1 MKKTKL
7 LSVVSPVALVS
18 LLTLTGC
25 NGFKPGE
32 ADTHNLD
39 VNIETRGVTI
49 SLWTGFGQSITSTL
63 ENIIE
68 GFEEKTGITVE
79 HESKGGY
86 DNLQN
91 AIELAATTRSYA
103 NVAVGYPDHFAGYI
117 NSNIQLRLDGL
128 IGNDHNRKA
137 GKDEEG
143 FDVDKDGIRLLDYD
157 DFYDDY
163 KPENETLEFNK
174 DGKGYKLGLPFNKS
188 SEAMVYNATFFDW
201 AQTQATLKDKIFVPT
216 TWAEVLSVGKEVK
229 KLFAEKAVYG
239 KILGTDSNVY
249 ADASTFPAGVSAA
262 FDATKVASADEF
274 KLISYDSTPN
284 MFITLVRQF
293 GGTYTEIDKTKT
305 GVGYAAFNDAAY
317 RQKTL
322 DAMAMIRGLDA
333 EGLVG
338 IPASFG
344 ESLYCSTP
352 FKNGRSLLNI
362 GSTAGVSNAITG
374 NFITKAAAIPQN
386 EKISSS
392 KFVISQGTNLALF
405 NKGTD
410 AEKVA
415 AWKLM
420 VYLSQQVNGEFAART
435 GYFPTCESATNSE
448 VYQEYLDSFGA
459 GEILQKE
466 CGILNAYTY
475 GNASKG
481 WTRFVDPGFQGSSAI
496 RTEVGNIPGYIL
508 LSSDYANDQAIL
520 DAVYAKLPDY
530 IRK

>member
-1 MKKTKL
+1 MKKTHNLKFL
-7 LSVVSPVALVS
+7 APFALVALMS
-18 LLTLTGC
+18 LSSCGA
-25 NGFKPGE
+25 KIGE
-32 ADTHNLD
+32 ADTDNLD
-39 VNIETRGVTI
+39 VTVDTRGVTI
-49 SLWTGFGQSITSTL
+49 SMWTGFGSSITSTL

-68 GFEEKTGITVE
+68 GFTAKTGIIVE

-91 AIELAATTRSYA
+91 AIELATTTQSYA
-103 NVAVGYPDHFAGYI
+103 NLAVGYPDHFAGYI

-128 IGNDHNRKA
+128 IKNDHKRAVK
-137 GKDEEG
+137 KDAEG
-143 FDVDKDGIRLLDYD
+143 FDVDADGIRIIDYK

-163 KPENETLEFNK
+163 KPENESLEFKSN
-174 DGKGYKLGLPFNKS
+174 GEGYKLGLPFNKS

-201 AQTQATLKDKIFVPT
+201 ANSQDDLKGKIFVPT
-216 TWAEVLSVGKEVK
+216 TWAEVKTVGNAVKE
-229 KLFAEKAVYG
+229 LFNSKNVYG
-239 KILGTDSNVY
+239 KFLGSDGNVY
-249 ADASTFPAGVSAA
+249 DTLPDNVTQVY
-262 FDATKVASADEF
+262 DATKVASAADF
-274 KLISYDSTPN
+274 KLLSYDSTAN

-305 GVGYAAFNDAAY
+305 GVGYAAFNDANY

-322 DAMAMIRGLDA
+322 DAMAMIRDLDA
-333 EGLVG
+333 DGLIG

-374 NFITKAAAIPQN
+374 SFVTKAAAIPQN
-386 EKISSS
+386 EKIPST

-448 VYQEYLDSFGA
+448 VYQEYLDSFGGA
-459 GEILQKE
+459 ELLQKE

-508 LSSDYANDQAIL
+508 LSKDFADDQAIL
-520 DAVYAKLPDY
+520 DSVYSKLPDY

>member
-1 MKKTKL
+1 MKSIKRLKLFAPLAIVAL
-7 LSVVSPVALVS
+7 LSLSSCGTPL
-18 LLTLTGC
+18 
-25 NGFKPGE
+25 GE
-32 ADTHNLD
+32 ADTDLLD
-39 VNIETRGVTI
+39 VTVETRGVSI
-49 SLWTGFGQSITSTL
+49 SMWTGFGSSITSTL
-63 ENIIE
+63 ENIIQ
-68 GFEEKTGITVE
+68 GFTEKTGIIVK

-91 AIELAATTRSYA
+91 AIELATSTVSYA
-103 NVAVGYPDHFAGYI
+103 NIAVGYPDHFAGYI

-128 IGNDHNRKA
+128 IKNDHKRA
-137 GKDEEG
+137 VGKDAQG
-143 FDVDKDGIRLLDYD
+143 FDVDKDGIRILNYG

-163 KPENETLEFNK
+163 KPENESLEFRPN
-174 DGKGYKLGLPFNKS
+174 GEGYKLGLPFNKS

-201 AQTQATLKDKIFVPT
+201 AKQQADLKDSIFVPT
-216 TWAEVLSVGKEVK
+216 TWAEVKTVGKAVK
-229 KLFAEKAVYG
+229 ALFNSKNVYG
-239 KILGTDSNVY
+239 KILASDGNVY
-249 ADASTFPAGVSAA
+249 ETLPENVTQV
-262 FDATKVASADEF
+262 FDATKVANASEF
-274 KLISYDSTPN
+274 KLISYDSTAN

-305 GVGYAAFNDAAY
+305 GVGYAAFNDASY
-317 RQKTL
+317 KQKTL
-322 DAMAMIRGLDA
+322 DAMAMVRDLDS
-333 EGLVG
+333 EGLIG

-374 NFITKAAAIPQN
+374 SFTTKAAAIPQN
-386 EKISSS
+386 EKLPET

-448 VYQEYLDSFGA
+448 VYQEYLDSFGGA
-459 GEILQKE
+459 EILQKE

-481 WTRFVDPGFQGSSAI
+481 WKRFVDPGFGGSSAI

-508 LSSDYANDQAIL
+508 LSKDYANDQAIL

>member
-1 MKKTKL
+1 MKKTKFL
-7 LSVVSPVALVS
+7 GVITPLALVTM
-18 LLTLTGC
+18 LGLTACPNKLG
-25 NGFKPGE
+25 P
-32 ADTHNLD
+32 ADTDNLD
-39 VNIETRGVTI
+39 VNIDTRGVTI
-49 SLWTGFGQSITSTL
+49 SMWTGFGSGITSTL

-68 GFEEKTGITVE
+68 GFTAKTGIIVE

-86 DNLQN
+86 DNLQT
-91 AIELAATTRSYA
+91 AIELATTTQSYA

-128 IGNDHNRKA
+128 IKNDHKRKS
-137 GKDEEG
+137 GKDDEG
-143 FDVDKDGIRLLDYD
+143 FDVDKDGIRLLDYS

-163 KPENETLEFNK
+163 KPENETLEFKKN
-174 DGKGYKLGLPFNKS
+174 GEGYKLGLPFNKS

-201 AQTQATLKDKIFVPT
+201 AGTQDSLKTKIFVPK
-216 TWAEVLSVGKEVK
+216 TWAEVKSVGKAVK
-229 KLFAEKAVYG
+229 ALFAEKEVYG
-239 KILGTDSNVY
+239 KILASNGNVY
-249 ADASTFPAGVSAA
+249 ADETAIPSGASKV
-262 FDATKVASADEF
+262 FDATQVASAADF
-274 KLISYDSTPN
+274 KLISYDSTAN

-305 GVGYAAFNDAAY
+305 GVGYAAFNDPEY

-322 DAMAMIRGLDA
+322 DAMAMVRDLDS
-333 EGLVG
+333 EGLIG

-352 FKNGRSLLNI
+352 FKNRKSLLNI
-362 GSTAGVSNAITG
+362 GSTAGVSNAITAD
-374 NFITKAAAIPQN
+374 FTTKAAAIPQN
-386 EKISSS
+386 SNLPET

-435 GYFPTCESATNSE
+435 GYFPTCEAATNSE
-448 VYQEYLDSFGA
+448 VYQEYLDSFGGA
-459 GEILQKE
+459 EILQKE

-475 GNASKG
+475 GDSAKG

-508 LSSDYANDQAIL
+508 LSNDYANDQAIL
-520 DAVYAKLPDY
+520 DAVYDKLPDY
-530 IRK
+530 TRF

>member
-1 MKKTKL
+1 MKNVKKL
-7 LSVVSPVALVS
+7 KFIAPLALVG
-18 LLTLTGC
+18 LLALSGCGTTL
-25 NGFKPGE
+25 GE
-32 ADTHNLD
+32 ADTDNLD
-39 VNIETRGVTI
+39 VTIDTRGVTI
-49 SLWTGFGQSITSTL
+49 SMWTGFGSSITSTL

-68 GFEEKTGITVE
+68 GFTEKTGIIVE

-86 DNLQN
+86 DNLQT
-91 AIELAATTRSYA
+91 AIELATSTVTYA
-103 NVAVGYPDHFAGYI
+103 NIAVGYPDHFAGYI

-128 IGNDHNRKA
+128 IKNDHKRAVK
-137 GKDEEG
+137 KDAEG
-143 FDVDKDGIRLLDYD
+143 FDVDADGIRIINYE

-163 KPENETLEFNK
+163 KPENESLEFK
-174 DGKGYKLGLPFNKS
+174 SDGSGYKLGLPFNKS

-201 AQTQATLKDKIFVPT
+201 CKTQADLKDKIFVPT
-216 TWAEVLSVGKEVK
+216 TWAEVKTVGNAVK
-229 KLFAEKAVYG
+229 SLFASKNVYG
-239 KILGTDSNVY
+239 KVLASDGNVY
-249 ADASTFPAGVSAA
+249 DTLPDDGSLSAVY
-262 FDATKVASADEF
+262 DATKVTSANDF
-274 KLISYDSTPN
+274 KLLSYDSTAN

-305 GVGYAAFNDAAY
+305 GIGYAAFNDANY
-317 RQKTL
+317 KQKTL
-322 DAMAMIRGLDA
+322 DAMAMVRDLDA
-333 EGLVG
+333 DGLIG

-374 NFITKAAAIPQN
+374 GFITKAAAIPQN
-386 EKISSS
+386 EKIPST

-420 VYLSQQVNGEFAART
+420 VYLSQQMNGEFAART

-448 VYQEYLDSFGA
+448 VYQEYLDSFGGA
-459 GEILQKE
+459 ELLQKE

-508 LSSDYANDQAIL
+508 LSNDYANDQAIL

>member
-1 MKKTKL
+1 MKRTKFL
-7 LSVVSPVALVS
+7 TAFAPLALVT
-18 LLTLTGC
+18 LLAVPAC
-25 NGFKPGE
+25 KFEPNGD
-32 ADTHNLD
+32 ADTYNLD
-39 VNIETRGVTI
+39 VNIDTRGVTI
-49 SLWTGFGQSITSTL
+49 SMWTGFGSSITSTL

-68 GFEEKTGITVE
+68 GFEQKTGITVE

-86 DNLQN
+86 DNLQT
-91 AIELAATTRSYA
+91 AIELATTTKSYA
-103 NVAVGYPDHFAGYI
+103 NIAVGYPDHFAGYI

-128 IGNDHNRKA
+128 IEHDSRRKA
-137 GKDEEG
+137 GKDDDG
-143 FDVDKDGIRLLDYD
+143 FNVDKDGIRLLDYD

-174 DGKGYKLGLPFNKS
+174 ENGKGYKLGLPFNKS

-201 AQTQATLKDKIFVPT
+201 AGTQASLKDSIFVPT
-216 TWAEVLSVGKEVK
+216 TWAEVKSVGIAVK
-229 KLFAEKAVYG
+229 NLFNTKNVWG
-239 KILGTDSNVY
+239 KILGSDGNVY
-249 ADASTFPAGVSAA
+249 AEELPAGVTEVYN
-262 FDATKVASADEF
+262 ATKVASASEF
-274 KLISYDSTPN
+274 KLISYDSTAN

-305 GVGYAAFNDAAY
+305 GVGYAAFNDASY

-322 DAMAMIRGLDA
+322 DAMAMIRDLDS
-333 EGLVG
+333 EGLIG

-352 FKNGRSLLNI
+352 FKNGKSLLNI
-362 GSTAGVSNAITG
+362 GSTAGVSNALTG
-374 NFITKAAAIPQN
+374 AFTTQAAAIPQN
-386 EKISSS
+386 EKIPGA

-405 NKGTD
+405 NKGSE

-435 GYFPTCESATNSE
+435 GYFPTCEAATNSE
-448 VYQEYLDSFGA
+448 VYQEYLDSFGGA
-459 GEILQKE
+459 EILQKE

-508 LSSDYANDQAIL
+508 LSNDYANDQAIL
-520 DAVYAKLPDY
+520 NAVYAKLPDY
-530 IRK
+530 TRG

>member
-1 MKKTKL
+1 MKQIKNLRVFAPLALVALLALSGCGTKL
-7 LSVVSPVALVS
+7 
-18 LLTLTGC
+18 
-25 NGFKPGE
+25 GE
-32 ADTHNLD
+32 ADTDNLD
-39 VNIETRGVTI
+39 VTIDTRGVTI
-49 SLWTGFGQSITSTL
+49 SMWTGFGSSITSTL

-68 GFEEKTGITVE
+68 GFTEKTGIIVE

-91 AIELAATTRSYA
+91 AIELATTTQTYA

-128 IGNDHNRKA
+128 IKNDHKRAAK
-137 GKDEEG
+137 KDADG
-143 FDVDKDGIRLLDYD
+143 FDVDNDGIRILNYD
-157 DFYDDY
+157 DFYNDY
-163 KPENETLEFNK
+163 KPENESLEFKSN
-174 DGKGYKLGLPFNKS
+174 GEGYKLGLPFNKS

-201 AQTQATLKDKIFVPT
+201 AKNQADLKDNIFVPT
-216 TWAEVLSVGKEVK
+216 TWAEVKSVGKAVK
-229 KLFAEKAVYG
+229 AFFASKNIYG
-239 KILGTDSNVY
+239 KVLGSDGNVY
-249 ADASTFPAGVSAA
+249 DTLPENVTQVY
-262 FDATKVASADEF
+262 DATKVTKADDF
-274 KLISYDSTPN
+274 KLISYDSTAN

-305 GVGYAAFNDAAY
+305 GVGYAAFNDASY
-317 RQKTL
+317 KQKTL
-322 DAMAMIRGLDA
+322 DAMAMIRDLDS
-333 EGLVG
+333 EGIIG

-374 NFITKAAAIPQN
+374 SFITKAAAIPQN
-386 EKISSS
+386 EKLPST

-448 VYQEYLDSFGA
+448 VYQEYLDSFGGA
-459 GEILQKE
+459 ELLQKE

-475 GNASKG
+475 GNVSKG

>member
-1 MKKTKL
+1 MKKMKF
-7 LSVVSPVALVS
+7 LSVLAPIVLAVSALS
-18 LLTLTGC
+18 TTGC
-25 NGFKPGE
+25 IKSLGE
-32 ADTHNLD
+32 ADTDNLD
-39 VNIETRGVTI
+39 VTVDTRGVTI
-49 SLWTGFGQSITSTL
+49 SMWTGFGSTITSTL

-68 GFEEKTGITVE
+68 GFTAKTGIIVE

-91 AIELAATTRSYA
+91 AIELATSTQTYA

-128 IGNDHNRKA
+128 IKNDHKRA
-137 GKDEEG
+137 VGKDAEG
-143 FDVDKDGIRLLDYD
+143 FDVDADGIRILDYD

-163 KPENETLEFNK
+163 KPENESLEFKK
-174 DGKGYKLGLPFNKS
+174 DGTGYKLGLPFNKS
-188 SEAMVYNATFFDW
+188 SEAMCYNATFFNW
-201 AQTQATLKDKIFVPT
+201 AKGQNDLKNSIFVPT
-216 TWAEVLSVGKEVK
+216 TWAEVKSVGIAVK
-229 KLFAEKAVYG
+229 SFFATKGVYG
-239 KILGTDSNVY
+239 KVLGSDGNAYEDESKFPSGVTKVY
-249 ADASTFPAGVSAA
+249 
-262 FDATKVASADEF
+262 DATKVTSAADF
-274 KLISYDSTPN
+274 KLISYDSTSN

-293 GGTYTEIDKTKT
+293 GGTYTEIDKTRT

-322 DAMAMIRGLDA
+322 DAMAMVRDLDS
-333 EGLVG
+333 EGLIG

-352 FKNGRSLLNI
+352 FKKGLSLLNI

-374 NFITKAAAIPQN
+374 GFTTKAAAIPQN
-386 EKISSS
+386 GNIPSS

-405 NKGTD
+405 NKGSD

-435 GYFPTCESATNSE
+435 GYFPTCEAATNSE

-475 GNASKG
+475 GDTAKG

-508 LSSDYANDQAIL
+508 LSNDYADDQAIL
-520 DAVYAKLPDY
+520 NAVYAKLPDY
-530 IRK
+530 TRP